1 MEDNFQEYV
10 RLRRVQEIKKIE
22 MSVRVVK
29 GKSSS
34 SDLFQGQEE
43 NVSFELEGEQSM
55 EILSILG

>member
-10 RLRRVQEIKKIE
+10 RLRHVQEIKKTE

-34 SDLFQGQEE
+34 SDLFQGREE

-55 EILSILG
+55 EILSIPG